1 MLELSLHIL
10 DITENAVRAR
20 AHTVRIALTEEP
32 EKDLFLLEIRD
43 DGKGMSE
50 DEIKRVLDP
59 FYTTKK
65 VRRVGLGL
73 PMLAQAAEN
82 AGGYF
87 AIASKPEIGTTVT
100 VAFQLS
106 HIDRQPL
113 GDLPGTMVTLIMG
126 NPDIHFVYCHRRG
139 REVYILDTDEIKREI
154 EDVPINHIEV
164 LKFIRQDVADGLKG
178 INAEA

>member
-10 DITENAVRAR
+10 DITENAVRAQ
-20 AHTVRIALTEEP
+20 AQTVKITVTEEL
-32 EKDLFLLEIRD
+32 EKDRFMLEIRD
-43 DGKGMSE
+43 DGKGMTE
-50 DEIKRVLDP
+50 DEQKRALDP

-82 AGGYF
+82 AGGCF
-87 AIASKPEIGTTVT
+87 EIESKPGEGTTVT

-113 GDLPGTMVTLIMG
+113 GDMPGTLVTLIMG
-126 NPDIHFVYCHRRG
+126 NPDIHFVYRHQRG
-139 REVYILDTDEIKREI
+139 RDVYILDTDDIKREI

>member
-1 MLELSLHIL
+1 MEISSLEEVH
-10 DITENAVRAR
+10 V
-20 AHTVRIALTEEP
+20 IALFD
-32 EKDLFLLEIRD
+32 DLHDLLRLQTIIYEH
-43 DGKGMSE
+43 
-50 DEIKRVLDP
+50 
-59 FYTTKK
+59 F
-65 VRRVGLGL
+65 
-73 PMLAQAAEN
+73 
-82 AGGYF
+82 
-87 AIASKPEIGTTVT
+87 
-100 VAFQLS
+100 S

-164 LKFIRQDVADGLKG
+164 LKFIRHDVADGLKG